1 MMQYDTG
8 LIPLGY
14 YIVRN
19 SGMVSKPS
27 WASSGYVTVAGC
39 LCEGVIPGIES
50 VSLEWERL
58 EKIKQEWNLSATE
71 ARRLYDAV
79 RNSCMQI
86 NYEQFHNFLNYDT
99 PARICR
105 EFFARREDVLIIG
118 LCSDDKHFLE
128 EPEIKKVAPLPK
140 NAELMG
146 WDLYE
151 FGDYGKE
158 EEPLPPL
165 VYHFTGMTLG
175 LGCSFCCC
183 DMDGAL
189 IKRMGVQL
197 NSYGMYPDAKSAK
210 QAAEI
215 VNSERLGEP
224 CHYLPFALFR
234 CFEKNKG

>member
-1 MMQYDTG
+1 MMQNDIG

-19 SGMVSKPS
+19 SGMASKPS
-27 WASSGYVTVAGC
+27 WAPSGYVTVAGC
-39 LCEGVIPGIES
+39 LCEGVIPGIEC
-50 VSLEWERL
+50 EEI
-58 EKIKQEWNLSATE
+58 EKIQQEWNLSSSE
-71 ARRLYDAV
+71 AKRLYDALQ
-79 RNSCMQI
+79 NGCMQI
-86 NYEQFHNFLNYDT
+86 NYEQFQNFLDYDA

-105 EFFARREDVLIIG
+105 EFFSGRDDVLIIG
-118 LCSDDKHFLE
+118 LCSDDEHFLE
-128 EPEIKKVAPLPK
+128 ESEIKKVAPLPK

-151 FGDYGKE
+151 FGDYGNEK
-158 EEPLPPL
+158 EPLPPL

-175 LGCSFCCC
+175 LGCSFYCC

-197 NSYGMYPDAKSAK
+197 NSYGMYPDAKSAN
-210 QAAEI
+210 QAVEI
-215 VNSERLGEP
+215 VNLERLGEP

-234 CFEKNKG
+234 CFEMNKG

>member
-1 MMQYDTG
+1 MMQNDTG

-14 YIVRN
+14 YIVRH
-19 SGMVSKPS
+19 SGVTSKPS
-27 WASSGYVTVAGC
+27 WAPSGYVTVAGC

-50 VSLEWERL
+50 VSLEGERL
-58 EKIKQEWNLSATE
+58 EKIQQEWNLSASE

-118 LCSDDKHFLE
+118 LCSDDKNFLE
-128 EPEIKKVAPLPK
+128 ESYIKKVAPLPK
-140 NAELMG
+140 NTELMG

-158 EEPLPPL
+158 KESLPPL

-175 LGCSFCCC
+175 LGCSFCCS

-189 IKRMGVQL
+189 IKRMGIQL

-210 QAAEI
+210 QVAEI

-224 CHYLPFALFR
+224 CHYLPFALFK

>member
-1 MMQYDTG
+1 MMQNDTG

-27 WASSGYVTVAGC
+27 WVPSGYMTVAGC

-50 VSLEWERL
+50 VSLDGERL
-58 EKIKQEWNLSATE
+58 EKIQQEWNLPSSE

-86 NYEQFHNFLNYDT
+86 NYEQFHNFLDYDT
-99 PARICR
+99 PGRICR

-118 LCSDDKHFLE
+118 LCSEDKHFLE
-128 EPEIKKVAPLPK
+128 EPAIKKVAPLPK
-140 NAELMG
+140 FTELMG

-151 FGDYGKE
+151 FGDYGNE
-158 EEPLPPL
+158 GEPLPQL
-165 VYHFTGMTLG
+165 VYHFTGITLG
-175 LGCSFCCC
+175 LGCSFCCS

-189 IKRMGVQL
+189 IKRMGIQL
-197 NSYGMYPDAKSAK
+197 NLYGMYPDAKSAIL
-210 QAAEI
+210 AAEI